1 MSCNWEPWINP
12 LLLLHYW
19 KNLSNLGENVW
30 IANDGVGRVF
40 SMKVLRHTVI
50 IIFKNCS
57 MNIKLF

>member
-30 IANDGVGRVF
+30 IANDGVERVF
-40 SMKVLRHTVI
+40 SFNEAAASHRYYH
-50 IIFKNCS
+50 F
-57 MNIKLF
+57 